1 MKKQDGFPGQQSY
14 VIPERLVNFLK
25 ESVLCSDLYLTDI
38 GYYPQARNHYRER
51 PHGSDQNI
59 LIYNIGGSG
68 NIYMGERELQLPTDH
83 FVIIPER
90 VAHAYSAHQHNPWS
104 IYWIHFAGTKARHLA
119 KPALL
124 AVPVSRSNTS
134 RINERLDLFNEIF
147 ANLERGLTIETLEYT
162 SLCLPRLLASFTYLP
177 QYRSINEQNSKDPIA
192 MAINLMLENTDRKL
206 SLEELAQNVNLSPSH
221 FSRLFQNQTG
231 HSPIDYFIQLK
242 IQRSCRLLD
251 DPNLSVAEVARATGF
266 DDQFYFSRQFRRVM
280 SLSPS
285 AYRKRH

>member
-51 PHGSDQNI
+51 PHGSNQNI
-59 LIYNIGGSG
+59 LIYNIGGNGS
-68 NIYMGERELQLPTDH
+68 IYLGERELVLPTDH

-104 IYWIHFAGTKARHLA
+104 IYWIHFGGTKARHLA
-119 KPALL
+119 KPALQPI
-124 AVPVSRSNTS
+124 PVSRSNTS
-134 RINERLDLFNEIF
+134 RINERLDLFKEIF
-147 ANLERGLTIETLEYT
+147 AILERGFTTETLEYT
-162 SLCLPRLLASFTYLP
+162 SLCLPRLLASFTYLT
-177 QYRSINEQNSKDPIA
+177 QYRSINEQNSKDTIA
-192 MAINLMLENTDRKL
+192 MAISLMLENTDRKL
-206 SLEELAQNVNLSPSH
+206 SLKELAQNVKLSPSH

-251 DPNLSVAEVARATGF
+251 NPNLTIAEVARATGF
-266 DDQFYFSRQFRRVM
+266 EDQFYFSRQFRKTMNM
-280 SLSPS
+280 SPLK
-285 AYRKRH
+285 YRKR